1 VIFGAGWKRLSVC
14 SGSTSLRSRLEKMS
28 ATLAVPILR
37 QGDILIVTVQGD
49 LGDAEWAKLTDD
61 LLDRVAER
69 RTRYAVLDLSVV
81 DVLDSFACRTIV
93 GLTRMV
99 SLRGPTMIVA
109 GIRPSVAF
117 AMVQLGALLPGV
129 ATALDL
135 DHAMALMAHG

>member
-1 VIFGAGWKRLSVC
+1 VG
-14 SGSTSLRSRLEKMS
+14 

-37 QGDILIVTVQGD
+37 QGEVLIVTLQGD

-61 LLDRVAER
+61 LLERVAER
-69 RTRYAVLDLSVV
+69 PTRFAVLDLSVV

-99 SLRGPTMIVA
+99 SLRGPKMIVA

-135 DHAMALMAHG
+135 DHAMALMAHA